1 LVRVWQWNCSDL
13 EATTSIDRSTKAARE
28 SVLRAKLEEL
38 SRSFEDRSELA
49 VDTSADPLDV
59 VRASTDRDIRVQTLN
74 MNSRTLADVRRA
86 ITAIDE
92 GSYGTCEECEEPIS
106 ARRLAAI
113 PWAAVCVKCQEVRD
127 QAETGA
133 DDFGFSLAA

>member
-1 LVRVWQWNCSDL
+1 MNTLT
-13 EATTSIDRSTKAARE
+13 AMDRSQNAARA
-28 SVLRAKLEEL
+28 SALRAKLEEL

-74 MNSRTLADVRRA
+74 MNSRTLADVRKA
-86 ITAIDE
+86 INAIDAGE
-92 GSYGTCEECEEPIS
+92 YGTCEDCEEPIS

-113 PWAAVCVKCQEVRD
+113 PWATVCVKCQEVRD
-127 QAETGA
+127 QEYRGT
-133 DDFGFSLAA
+133 DDYEFSLAA

>member
-1 LVRVWQWNCSDL
+1 MNTLT
-13 EATTSIDRSTKAARE
+13 AIDRSQNAARA

-74 MNSRTLADVRRA
+74 MNSRALADVRKA

-92 GSYGTCEECEEPIS
+92 GVYGTCEDCEEQIS

-113 PWAAVCVKCQEVRD
+113 PWATVCVKCQEARD
-127 QAETGA
+127 QADRGT
-133 DDFGFSLAA
+133 DDYGFSLAA

>member
-1 LVRVWQWNCSDL
+1 MN
-13 EATTSIDRSTKAARE
+13 TTSAIDRSNTAARE

-59 VRASTDRDIRVQTLN
+59 IRASTDRDIRVQTLN
-74 MNSRTLADVRRA
+74 MNSRTIAEVRKA
-86 ITAIDE
+86 ITAIDA
-92 GSYGTCEECEEPIS
+92 GVYGTCEDCEEPIS

-113 PWAAVCVKCQEVRD
+113 PWACFCVKCQELRD
-127 QAETGA
+127 QAEPDT
-133 DDFGFSLAA
+133 DDYRFSLAA